1 MTQPDPMDIAEEIM
15 YSLRRLNT
23 ILCIHFGIDEG
34 DI

>member
-1 MTQPDPMDIAEEIM
+1 MPQPDPIDIAEEIM

-23 ILCIHFGIDEG
+23 ILCRAFDIDEG